1 MSNSLLNN
9 KYLNKLDV
17 NRLQVNQLKANEVL
31 PKIDSE
37 TNSYLYSAILNNVEF
52 KKIENGDYNAEL
64 IINLTNQKEVIQFTD
79 RPFTQSSKIT
89 IQQFVQLF
97 LLREPDSF
105 KEIPP
110 NVVLIFNNIQK
121 SYTMSLAN
129 FFAKENKVIYNLKL
143 LTGEE
148 HTQENFTGTIN
159 MFVDNMQNSGQIAS
173 TGVYV
178 GIPPGSLIDNYYT
191 AKYNGAVR
199 GFFNIA
205 TAKNIGNDVYKL
217 YNEYGFNF
225 AIWKITS
232 QNAYF
237 AIPNIISSTFYVSG
251 SANSDSYGN
260 GIFGD
265 LKETDLPNEYVFG

>member
-31 PKIDSE
+31 PK
-37 TNSYLYSAILNNVEF
+37 TKSYLYSAILNNVEF
-52 KKIENGDYNAEL
+52 KKIENGDYNVEL

-105 KEIPP
+105 RVQPP
-110 NVVLIFNNIQK
+110 NVVLIFNNTQK

-129 FFAKENKVIYNLKL
+129 FFAKENNVVFNLKL

-148 HTQENFTGTIN
+148 HTQKNFIGTIN
-159 MFVDNMQNSGQIAS
+159 MFVDESLAAAAADADMAADA
-173 TGVYV
+173 GVAAAANV
-178 GIPPGSLIDNYYT
+178 
-191 AKYNGAVR
+191 
-199 GFFNIA
+199 FFNESALKIDGNLSLEEPGMS
-205 TAKNIGNDVYKL
+205 AK
-217 YNEYGFNF
+217 
-225 AIWKITS
+225 
-232 QNAYF
+232 Q
-237 AIPNIISSTFYVSG
+237 
-251 SANSDSYGN
+251 
-260 GIFGD
+260 D
-265 LKETDLPNEYVFG
+265 LFSRLAEID

>member
-37 TNSYLYSAILNNVEF
+37 TKSYLFSAILNNVKF
-52 KKIENGDYNAEL
+52 KKIENKNHNAKL
-64 IINLTNQKEVIQFTD
+64 IINLSVQTQEVIQFTD
-79 RPFTQSSKIT
+79 RPFTQSNKIT

-110 NVVLIFNNIQK
+110 NVVLSFNNTQK

-129 FFAKENKVIYNLKL
+129 FFAKENKVVFNLKL

-148 HTQENFTGTIN
+148 HTQDNFTGTIN
-159 MFVDNMQNSGQIAS
+159 MFVDDDLNNISNLTVGGTITFSGAINTAIIFESYVRTFDYQGGSVYQLYSNQGANFSLLLIGGSNVPTIYLKS
-173 TGVYV
+173 TGDVYV
-178 GIPPGSLIDNYYT
+178 STNITVDNG
-191 AKYNGAVR
+191 NL
-199 GFFNIA
+199 
-205 TAKNIGNDVYKL
+205 TAKNLTLASLPTNFPPFND
-217 YNEYGFNF
+217 
-225 AIWKITS
+225 
-232 QNAYF
+232 
-237 AIPNIISSTFYVSG
+237 
-251 SANSDSYGN
+251 SD
-260 GIFGD
+260 
-265 LKETDLPNEYVFG
+265 